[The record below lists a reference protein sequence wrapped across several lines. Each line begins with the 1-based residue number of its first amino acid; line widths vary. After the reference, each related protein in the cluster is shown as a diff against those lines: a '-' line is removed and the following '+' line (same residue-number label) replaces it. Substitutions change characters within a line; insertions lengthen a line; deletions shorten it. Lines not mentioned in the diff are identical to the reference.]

1 MTKRIYQIFHKL
13 LQKLKDER
21 EIKKKCRQ
29 KDGLTDEHRQR
40 DRQIDKEREIEI
52 NKQMNTY
59 RQKDNRW
66 IYMNIQF

>member
-1 MTKRIYQIFHKL
+1 MKEKY
-13 LQKLKDER
+13 
-21 EIKKKCRQ
+21 KKKCR
-29 KDGLTDEHRQR
+29 KKGGLTDEHRQR

-66 IYMNIQF
+66 IYINIQF